1 MNGAPGERTV
11 LAWNR
16 TGLAVLALATVVF
29 RLQMSTAP
37 ALAVVMV
44 AICAPLGL
52 VVLIGGIHRT
62 RVDARLPFAMA
73 MLITAVGIVELLGIV
88 VQ

>member
-1 MNGAPGERTV
+1 MNSAPGERTA

-16 TGLAVLALATVVF
+16 TGLAVLTLAAVVF
-29 RLQMSTAP
+29 RLQMSTTP
-37 ALAVVMV
+37 ALAVVLV

-52 VVLIGGIHRT
+52 VVLIGGIHRA

-73 MLITAVGIVELLGIV
+73 MLIVVVAVVELLGIV
-88 VQ
+88 IQ